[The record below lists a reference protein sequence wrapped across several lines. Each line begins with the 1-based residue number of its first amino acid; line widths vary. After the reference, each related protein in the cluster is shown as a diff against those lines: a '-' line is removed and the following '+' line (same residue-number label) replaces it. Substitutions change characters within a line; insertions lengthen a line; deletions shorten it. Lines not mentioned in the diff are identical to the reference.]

1 MTPKFILSRSKVLEQ
16 YHKVKEIADI
26 ISYSSKTNPMAT
38 KILEPATDSWFS
50 IHLKNELKNVKDKNK
65 ILFLAQAWNEK
76 DIEGLINLRINKF
89 VVDNEPD
96 LETLLNYLK
105 DKENKITLFLRL
117 KLKEHSIRTEK
128 YFVFGMPADI
138 INKRIKELKQNPN
151 IEKIGIHFHL
161 KTQNLSEWN
170 YQAEIENSLPSFE
183 GINHINIGGGLPS
196 EYANTNVEVINSIF
210 NKINELRVWLNK
222 KNISLILEPGRFIS
236 APAVKLVTE
245 IIGIYDNNIII
256 NASVY
261 NSDMDA
267 LIVPVKLLVENEV
280 GKEESQ
286 PYVIKGITPCSLDI
300 FRYRVYLKNP
310 KIGDQIVFLNAGAYN
325 FHTEFCDLDKIPTE
339 VVI

>member
-1 MTPKFILSRSKVLEQ
+1 MTTKFILSKSKVLEQ
-16 YHKVKEIADI
+16 YNKVKAIADI
-26 ISYSSKTNPMAT
+26 VSYSSKTNPIVT
-38 KILEPATDSWFS
+38 KILEQTDSWFS
-50 IHLKNELKNVKDKNK
+50 IHLKNELKNINDKSR

-76 DIEGLINLRINKF
+76 DIEELLRLGINRF

-96 LETLLNYLK
+96 LDTLLNHLK
-105 DKENKITLFLRL
+105 NKEDKITLFLRL

-128 YFVFGMPADI
+128 YFVFGMQADI
-138 INKRIKELKQNPN
+138 INKRIKELKDNQD
-151 IEKIGIHFHL
+151 IEKLGIHFHL
-161 KTQNLSEWN
+161 RTQNLSEWN
-170 YQAEIENSLPSFE
+170 YQPEIEHSIKHLE
-183 GINHINIGGGLPS
+183 MIDYINIGGGLPS